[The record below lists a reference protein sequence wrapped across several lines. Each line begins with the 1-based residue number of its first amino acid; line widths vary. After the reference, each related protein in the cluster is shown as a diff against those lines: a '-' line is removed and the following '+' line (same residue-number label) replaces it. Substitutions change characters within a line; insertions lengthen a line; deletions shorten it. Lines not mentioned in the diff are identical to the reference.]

1 MVNYIDQSH
10 TYIEDGV
17 VIEEGTTIYPN
28 VILEGTTK
36 IGKNCIIH
44 MGCYLKNVEVG
55 DNTIIYHSH
64 IEDSK
69 IGAYCN
75 IGPYTH
81 IRSNCIIKDHIKVG
95 SFVEL
100 KNSQVDNQTKI
111 PHLSYIGDSVVGKEV
126 NIGCGVVTA
135 NYDGKEKHQTIIN
148 DGAFIGCNTN
158 LIAPIKVEKNA
169 FIGAG
174 STITRDVPSDTLA
187 IARAKTVM
195 KKYKEEC

>member
-1 MVNYIDQSH
+1 MVNYIDQNH

-17 VIEEGTTIYPN
+17 IIGEGTTIYPN

-44 MGCYLKNVEVG
+44 MGCYLKNVKVG
-55 DNTIIYHSH
+55 DNTTIYHSQ

-69 IGAYCN
+69 IGSSCN
-75 IGPYTH
+75 IGPYAH
-81 IRSNCIIKDHIKVG
+81 IRPNCIIEDNIKVG

-100 KNSQVDNQTKI
+100 KNSHIGSQTKI
-111 PHLSYIGDSVVGKEV
+111 PHLSYIGDSIVGKNV

-135 NYDGKEKHQTIIN
+135 NYDGKEKHQTVIEN
-148 DGAFIGCNTN
+148 GAFIGCNTN
-158 LIAPIKVEKNA
+158 LIAPIKIEQNA

-174 STITRDVPSDTLA
+174 STITRDVPNDTLA

>member
-1 MVNYIDQSH
+1 MVNYIDQKN
-10 TYIEDGV
+10 TYIDDS
-17 VIEEGTTIYPN
+17 VIIGDGTTIYPN
-28 VILEGTTK
+28 VILEGNTE
-36 IGKNCIIH
+36 IGKSCFIH
-44 MGCYLKNVEVG
+44 MGCYLKDTKVG
-55 DNTIIYHSH
+55 DNTVIYQSH

-69 IGAYCN
+69 IGNNCK

-81 IRSNCIIKDHIKVG
+81 IRPNCVIEDNIKVG

-100 KNSQVDNQTKI
+100 KNSRIDNGSKI
-111 PHLSYIGDSVVGKEV
+111 PHLSYVGDAIVGKNV
-126 NIGCGVVTA
+126 NIGCGVITA
-135 NYDGKEKHQTIIN
+135 NFDGKEKHQTFIE

-158 LIAPIKVEKNA
+158 LIAPIKLEKNA

-195 KKYKEEC
+195 KKYKEDC

>member
-1 MVNYIDQSH
+1 MANYIDQSH

-17 VIEEGTTIYPN
+17 VIEGETTIYPN
-28 VILEGTTK
+28 VVLEGKTK
-36 IGKNCIIH
+36 IGKNCVIH

-75 IGPYTH
+75 IGPYSH
-81 IRSNCIIKDHIKVG
+81 IRPNCIIGDNIKVG

-100 KNSQVDNQTKI
+100 KNVQIDDQTKI
-111 PHLSYIGDSVVGKEV
+111 PHLSYIGDTVIGKNV

-135 NYDGKEKHQTIIN
+135 NYDGKEKHQTMIK
-148 DGAFIGCNTN
+148 DGSFIGCNVN
-158 LIAPIKVEKNA
+158 LIAPIEVGENS

-174 STITRDVPSDTLA
+174 STITRDVPNDTLA
-187 IARAKTVM
+187 VERAKTVT
-195 KKYKEEC
+195 KKYKEEF